1 METVLR
7 GKRKTVTISL
17 EKPFV
22 IIGEKINPTGRKKMV
37 EALHQRDFSYI
48 QELALSQV
56 KAGADVLD
64 VNVGLPELD
73 AVALMK
79 DIIPLLIE
87 SVEVPL
93 CIDSPD
99 PAVLEA
105 GLGLA
110 PGKPLINSVTGEES
124 RLQSILPLVKEYK
137 AAVIGLIVDDS
148 GIPATAEARLRVA
161 EKILNRA
168 VGMGIPQEDVII
180 DPLAMAVAADS
191 RAGLL
196 TLNAIKLIQTKLGV
210 NLSMG
215 ASNISHGL
223 PDRPLVNQAFLALAI
238 GAGVTCSI
246 TDPLKMTGV
255 IRAIDLLM
263 GKDEDSI
270 RYMKYYRQQQA
281 LLAQNI
287 KNPPAQ

>member
-7 GKRKTVTISL
+7 GKRKTVTISS

-37 EALHQRDFSYI
+37 EALHQRDFTYI
-48 QELALSQV
+48 KELALSQV

-64 VNVGLPELD
+64 VNVGLPEMD
-73 AVALMK
+73 AVTLMK
-79 DIIPLLIE
+79 EIIPLLIE
-87 SVEVPL
+87 SVDVPL

-99 PAVLEA
+99 PAVLAA
-105 GLGLA
+105 GLALA

-124 RLQSILPLVKEYK
+124 RLQSILPLVKEYN
-137 AAVIGLIVDDS
+137 AAVIGLIIDDS

-168 VGMGIPQEDVII
+168 VAMGIPQEDVII

-191 RAGLL
+191 QAGLL
-196 TLNAIKLIQTKLGV
+196 TLTAIKLIQSKLGV

-215 ASNISHGL
+215 ASNVSHGL

-246 TDPLKMTGV
+246 TDPLKMAGV
-255 IRAIDLLM
+255 IRAIDLLL

-270 RYMKYYRQQQA
+270 RYMKYFRQQQA

-287 KNPPAQ
+287 KKEV

>member
-37 EALHQRDFSYI
+37 EALHQQDFDYI
-48 QELALSQV
+48 RELALSQV
-56 KAGADVLD
+56 KAGAEVLD
-64 VNVGLPELD
+64 VNVGLPEMD
-73 AVALMK
+73 AVTLMK
-79 DIIPLLIE
+79 AIIPLLTE
-87 SVEVPL
+87 TVDVPF

-105 GLGLA
+105 GLALA
-110 PGKPLINSVTGEES
+110 LGKPLINSVTGEES
-124 RLQSILPLVKEYK
+124 RLQNILPLVKEYK
-137 AAVIGLIVDDS
+137 AAVIGLIIDDS

-168 VGMGIPQEDVII
+168 VEMGIPQEDVII

-191 RAGLL
+191 QAGLL
-196 TLNAIKLIQTKLGV
+196 TLNAIKLIQTRLGV
-210 NLSMG
+210 NISMG
-215 ASNISHGL
+215 ASNVSHGL

-238 GAGVTCSI
+238 GSGVTCSI

-255 IRAIDLLM
+255 IRAIDLLL

-270 RYMKYYRQQQA
+270 RYMKYFRQQQA

-287 KNPPAQ
+287 KKDV

>member
-7 GKRKTVTISL
+7 GKQTAVTISL

-37 EALHQRDFSYI
+37 EALHQRDFTYI

-56 KAGADVLD
+56 KAGASVLD

-79 DIIPLLIE
+79 DVIPLLSE
-87 SVEVPL
+87 SVDVPL

-105 GLGLA
+105 GLALA

-124 RLQSILPLVKEYK
+124 RLQRILPLAKEYR
-137 AAVIGLIVDDS
+137 AAVIGLIVDDN
-148 GIPATAEARLRVA
+148 GIPTTAEARLRVA

-168 VGMGIPQEDVII
+168 VEMGISQEDVII

-191 RAGLL
+191 QAGLL
-196 TLNAIKLIQTKLGV
+196 TLKAIQLIQTRLGV
-210 NLSMG
+210 NLSVG
-215 ASNISHGL
+215 ASNVSHGL

-255 IRAIDLLM
+255 ILAVDLLL

-281 LLAQNI
+281 LLAQSA
-287 KNPPAQ
+287 KKEG

>member
-7 GKRKTVTISL
+7 GKRKTVTISS

-37 EALHQRDFSYI
+37 EALHQRDFTYI
-48 QELALSQV
+48 KELALSQV

-64 VNVGLPELD
+64 VNVGLPEMD
-73 AVALMK
+73 AVTLMK
-79 DIIPLLIE
+79 EIIPLLIE
-87 SVEVPL
+87 SVDVPL

-99 PAVLEA
+99 PAVLAA
-105 GLGLA
+105 GLALA

-137 AAVIGLIVDDS
+137 AAVIGLIIDDS

-168 VGMGIPQEDVII
+168 VAMGIPQEDVII

-191 RAGLL
+191 QAGLL
-196 TLNAIKLIQTKLGV
+196 TLTAIKLIQSKLGV

-215 ASNISHGL
+215 ASNVSHGL

-246 TDPLKMTGV
+246 TDPLKMAGV
-255 IRAIDLLM
+255 IRAIDLLL

-270 RYMKYYRQQQA
+270 RYMKYFRQQQA
-281 LLAQNI
+281 LLAQTI
-287 KNPPAQ
+287 KKEV

>member
-7 GKRKTVTISL
+7 GKRKTVTISI

-37 EALHQRDFSYI
+37 EALHQHDFSYI

-56 KAGADVLD
+56 KAGAEVLD
-64 VNVGLPELD
+64 VNVGLPEMD

-79 DIIPLLIE
+79 EVIPLLSE
-87 SVEVPL
+87 NVEVPL

-105 GLGLA
+105 GLALS

-124 RLQSILPLVKEYK
+124 RLLSILPLVKEYK
-137 AAVIGLIVDDS
+137 AAVIGLIIDDS

-168 VGMGIPQEDVII
+168 VEMGIPQEDVII

-191 RAGLL
+191 QAGLL
-196 TLNAIKLIQTKLGV
+196 TLKAIQLIQTRLGV
-210 NLSMG
+210 NISMG
-215 ASNISHGL
+215 ASNVSHGL

-255 IRAIDLLM
+255 IRAVDLLL

-281 LLAQNI
+281 LLAQSI
-287 KNPPAQ
+287 KKEV